1 LNVRW
6 QYSTSDEAFDQRL
19 EPDLQKELIETSFFC
34 AVCNNNTNLC
44 SYGAVCQL
52 DGICGYCPNDSSGT
66 MCQIPPTSNGHCD
79 PYFNNINF
87 GFDGGDCCESTC
99 RSTPENTCGK
109 SGQGYIDIGYPSCVR
124 ASNKWELS
132 GDPIYGVSS
141 ASRSGLAIALG
152 EKGTILAV
160 ADPGV
165 SIVRLFDKAGAE
177 WTERGQVQGPPDS
190 DFGLA
195 ISLSDES
202 FNIARNPYSSPT
214 ITLAVGAP
222 NAKFE
227 LGLSLVRVFKCSTNG
242 CLQKGDDIVGD
253 GSFGNSVSIA
263 KDGNTI
269 AIGGADRE
277 ITWPYTNGKVKVF
290 TWSKDTN
297 DWQQK
302 QKASNPSVSGPVSA
316 LL

>member
-1 LNVRW
+1 
-6 QYSTSDEAFDQRL
+6 
-19 EPDLQKELIETSFFC
+19 
-34 AVCNNNTNLC
+34 
-44 SYGAVCQL
+44 
-52 DGICGYCPNDSSGT
+52 
-66 MCQIPPTSNGHCD
+66 M
-79 PYFNNINF
+79 
-87 GFDGGDCCESTC
+87 
-99 RSTPENTCGK
+99 
-109 SGQGYIDIGYPSCVR
+109 
-124 ASNKWELS
+124 
-132 GDPIYGVSS
+132 
-141 ASRSGLAIALG
+141 
-152 EKGTILAV
+152 
-160 ADPGV
+160 
-165 SIVRLFDKAGAE
+165 SIVRLFEKAGAE
-177 WTERGQVQGPPDS
+177 WIERGQVQGPPDS

-202 FNIARNPYSSPT
+202 FNIARTPYSSPT

-227 LGLSLVRVFKCSTNG
+227 LGLSLVRVFKCSTTNG